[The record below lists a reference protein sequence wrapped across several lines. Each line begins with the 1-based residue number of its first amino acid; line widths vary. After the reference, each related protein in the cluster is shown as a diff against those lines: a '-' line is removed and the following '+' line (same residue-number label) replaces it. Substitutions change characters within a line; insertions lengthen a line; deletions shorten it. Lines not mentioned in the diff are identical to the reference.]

1 MKLDLSIDYDLERF
15 KAYSEKLINKK
26 AKTELKE
33 IKAKRSI
40 SQNSYF
46 HLCVSFFCNHSG
58 YSLDEGK
65 TVLKRTFG
73 KFMVYENKGTKFLT
87 SSAIVDTEQ
96 MTEFIEWI
104 RQVACYENLGVYV
117 PTPEEYIEN
126 QYQIDRE
133 LQYLK

>member
-1 MKLDLSIDYDLERF
+1 MKLDLSSGFFVERF
-15 KAYSEKLINKK
+15 KAYSDKLIKK
-26 AKTELKE
+26 GAKVELKE

-40 SQNSYF
+40 NQNSYF
-46 HLCVSFFCNHSG
+46 HLCIAMFCDEAG
-58 YSLDEGK
+58 YSLIEGK

-73 KFMVYENKGTKFLT
+73 KFMVYETKGNKFLT
-87 SSAIVDTEQ
+87 SSAAINTEQ

-104 RQVACYENLGVYV
+104 RSVACFENLGVYV

-126 QYQIDRE
+126 QYHIDRE

>member
-1 MKLDLSIDYDLERF
+1 MKLDLSIEYDLERF
-15 KAYSEKLINKK
+15 KTYSEKLIEKQ

-33 IKAKRSI
+33 IKPKRSI
-40 SQNSYF
+40 NQNSYF
-46 HLCVSFFCNHSG
+46 HLCVSFFCNEAG
-58 YSLDEGK
+58 YSLTEGK

-73 KFMVYENKGTKFLT
+73 KFMIYENKGTKFLT
-87 SSAIVDTEQ
+87 SSADIDTLQ

-104 RQVACYENLGVYV
+104 RNTACYENLGVYV

-126 QYQIDRE
+126 QYHIDRE

>member
-1 MKLDLSIDYDLERF
+1 MKLDLSITYDLERF
-15 KAYSEKLINKK
+15 KAYSKKLIDKQ

-40 SQNSYF
+40 NQNSYF
-46 HLCVSFFCNHSG
+46 HLCISFFCNEAG
-58 YSLDEGK
+58 YSLIEGK

-73 KFMVYENKGTKFLT
+73 KFMVYENKENKFLT
-87 SSAIVDTEQ
+87 SSAVLDTEQ

-104 RQVACYENLGVYV
+104 RTIACFENLGVYV

-126 QYQIDRE
+126 QYHIDRE

>member
-1 MKLDLSIDYDLERF
+1 VKLDLSIDYDLERF
-15 KAYSEKLINKK
+15 KAYSEKLIKK
-26 AKTELKE
+26 QAKTELKE

-46 HLCVSFFCNHSG
+46 HLCVSFFCNHAG
-58 YSLDEGK
+58 YSLTEGK
-65 TVLKRTFG
+65 TILKRAFG
-73 KFMVYENKGTKFLT
+73 KFMVYELNGNKFLT
-87 SSAIVDTEQ
+87 SSANIDTLQ
-96 MTEFIEWI
+96 LTEFIDWI
-104 RQVACYENLGVYV
+104 RNIACFENLGVYV